1 MFDKI
6 TVTASTIVLSF
17 LLLLGGAGARA
28 QKEVNEL
35 AEKWVDSVF
44 NELSPEE
51 RLGQLFMVAAYSNK
65 GEDHIEQIS
74 NLVSEYKIGGL
85 IFFQGGPVRQA
96 RLTNSYQSLSRV
108 PLFIAMDAEWGI
120 AMRLDSMVAF
130 PRQMTLG
137 AIQDDQYIY
146 RMGKEIADECRR
158 LGMQINFAPVVDIN
172 SNPRN
177 PVIGVRSFGEDKENV
192 ARKGIAY
199 MRGMQDRFVLSNA
212 KHFPGHG
219 DTDSDSHYSLPV
231 ILKDRNQI
239 AETELYPFKKLINS
253 DLKSIMVGHLHV
265 PSYDDTRDLATTL
278 SGKVVNTLLKSE
290 LGFKG
295 LVFTDA
301 LNMKGVANYY
311 KPGEVELKAL
321 LAGNDVLL
329 FAEDVPLA
337 MKRIARAIKKG
348 EISQEEIDLKARK
361 ILWAKYWSGLS
372 SGSGVAVENLTND
385 LNGDK
390 KKALILDLYRNALTL
405 VKDERAFVPVRV
417 LDTTRFASVAIGVGK
432 NNIFQQTLSKYASFN
447 HYSISDKDAAES
459 VYADLLNELKGEGV
473 VIVGIMGT
481 SLWSSRNYGI
491 SEKTIDF
498 VRRLQQQNQ
507 RVIVAVLAPP
517 YSLRYFSDS
526 ESLICAYED
535 NEFTRSLVPQAIFGA
550 FGMNGR
556 LPVSVGDKF
565 PLGGGIETSTLYR
578 LQYAFPENAGID
590 SKTLAKIDSIVL
602 KAIADKATP
611 GAQVFVARE
620 GKVVYEKSFGFLSYE
635 KEAEVTDKTIYD
647 IASITKVA
655 GTLQAIMFLYDRGE
669 FSLDKKASYYLPELK
684 GTNKEDL
691 EMKDI
696 LTHQAGLIPFL
707 PYWKKTLD
715 TTGFMAAFYNCA
727 RSDTFPN
734 QVCEGLYSSASIEDS
749 LWQWTIQS
757 DLLKRKK
764 KEKYPYTYSDL
775 GFYILKRIAEKLLNQ
790 SIDSFMRQNY
800 YIPLGLTTM
809 MYKPAEKFSLD
820 RIAPTEND
828 LLFRK
833 KLIRGNVHDQ
843 GAAMMGGVGG
853 HAGLF
858 SNARDVGVLMQMNLQ
873 NGYYGGLRYF
883 LPETVGVF
891 ARKQFDKNRRGL
903 GWDKPE
909 PDGNGPTSD
918 FASPRTFGHTGFTGT
933 AAWADPDQN
942 LVYVFLS
949 NRVYPDVSNTK
960 LIRGNVRTA
969 IQDVIYKAILNYT
982 YEQ

>member
-1 MFDKI
+1 MFDKA
-6 TVTASTIVLSF
+6 TGTAPSVFFCF
-17 LLLLGGAGARA
+17 LLLLWGSIAFA
-28 QKEVNEL
+28 QKAENEF
-35 AEKWVDSVF
+35 AERWVDSVF
-44 NELSPEE
+44 NSLSPEE
-51 RLGQLFMVAAYSNK
+51 RLGQLFMIAAYSNK
-65 GEDHIEQIS
+65 GNEHVSQIA
-74 NLVSEYKIGGL
+74 NLVSEHGIGGL

-96 RLTNSYQSLSRV
+96 LLTNHYQSLSKV
-108 PLFIAMDAEWGI
+108 PLFIAMDAEWGV
-120 AMRLDSMVAF
+120 AMRLDSTLAF

-137 AIQDDQYIY
+137 AIQDDRYIY
-146 RMGKEIADECRR
+146 RMGKEVANECRR

-177 PVIGVRSFGEDKENV
+177 PVIGVRSFGEDKDNV

-199 MRGMQDRFVLSNA
+199 MQGMQDRHVLSNA

-265 PSYDDTRDLATTL
+265 PSFDDTQNLATTL
-278 SGKVVNTLLKSE
+278 SGKVVNSLLKDE

-301 LNMKGVANYY
+301 LNMKGVSSYY

-348 EISQEEIDLKARK
+348 EITQEEIDIRARK
-361 ILWAKYWSGLS
+361 VLLAKYWSGVVFDS
-372 SGSGVAVENLTND
+372 NVVAQNLHDD
-385 LNGDK
+385 LNNDK
-390 KKALILDLYRNALTL
+390 KKALILDLYRNAITM
-405 VKDERAFVPVRV
+405 VKDDRNFVPVQI
-417 LDTTRFASVAIGVGK
+417 LDTTRFASVAIGVEK
-432 NNIFQQTLSKYASFN
+432 NTIFQQTLSKYAPFN
-447 HYSISDKDAAES
+447 HYSLSDKNAPES
-459 VYADLLNELKGEGV
+459 VYTDLLNELKSEEV
-473 VIVGIMGT
+473 VVVGIMGT
-481 SLWSSRNYGI
+481 SLWSSKNYGV

-498 VRRLQQQNQ
+498 VNRLQQQNQ
-507 RVIVAVLAPP
+507 RVIVAVFAPP
-517 YSLRYFSDS
+517 YSLQYFSNS
-526 ESLICAYED
+526 ETLICAYED

-550 FGMNGR
+550 FGIKGK
-556 LPVSVGDKF
+556 LPVSVGDRL
-565 PLGGGIETSTLYR
+565 PLGSGIETSALYR
-578 LQYAFPENAGID
+578 LQYAFPENAGMD
-590 SKTLAKIDSIVL
+590 NKTLSKIDSIAL

-611 GAQVFVARE
+611 GVQVFVARD
-620 GKVVYEKSFGFLSYE
+620 GKVVYERSFGFLTYE
-635 KEAEVTDKTIYD
+635 KDAEVTDKTIYD

-669 FSLDKKASYYLPELK
+669 LNLDKKASFYLPELK

-691 EMKDI
+691 EIRDI

-707 PYWKKTLD
+707 PHWKKTLD
-715 TTGFMAAFYNCA
+715 TSGFMAAFYSCV

-775 GFYILKRIAEKLLNQ
+775 GFYIMKRIAEKLLNQ
-790 SIDSFMRQNY
+790 SIDTFMQQNY
-800 YIPLGLTTM
+800 YTPLGLTTM
-809 MYKPAEKFSLD
+809 TYKPAEKFPLD

-828 LLFRK
+828 VLFRK
-833 KLIRGNVHDQ
+833 KLVRGNVHDQ
-843 GAAMMGGVGG
+843 GAAMLGGVGG

-858 SNARDVGVLMQMNLQ
+858 SNARDVGILMQMNLQ
-873 NGYYGGLRYF
+873 NGYYGGLRYL
-883 LPETVGVF
+883 LPETLGTF
-891 ARKQFDKNRRGL
+891 SRKQFDKNRRGL

-918 FASPRTFGHTGFTGT
+918 FVSPRTYGHTGFTGT
-933 AAWADPDQN
+933 AAWVDPDQN

-949 NRVYPDVSNTK
+949 NRVYPDASNTR
-960 LIRGNVRTA
+960 LIRTNVRTA